1 MAVQTTAGSTFAIS
15 AGAPATLDASG
26 YNALTYT
33 VVGEVTDIGEVGR
46 EYNLVNHNPIASRK
60 TQKLKGSYD
69 PGTINLQ
76 FGRDF
81 ADAGQTLMRTASLDD
96 NTYSVRI
103 TLQNGKKLYFRALVT
118 TFKTNLGNVDSITG
132 GTADL
137 SLMEDV
143 LEV

>member
-15 AGAPATLDASG
+15 ASLPATLDAAG

-46 EYNLVNHNPIASRK
+46 EYNLVNHNPVATRK

-81 ADAGQTLMRTASLDD
+81 TDAGQALMFTASRSDA
-96 NTYSVRI
+96 TYSVRI
-103 TLQNGKKLYFRALVT
+103 TLQNGKKLYFQALVT
-118 TFKTNLGNVDSITG
+118 TFKTTMGGVDSITG
-132 GTADL
+132 GTSDL